1 MKLIK
6 KVSAAVVSAALAAT
20 MAFSASAET
29 TVDDVIQAAVDNGV
43 QAHNVKQLEQF
54 IFENADEFDDAERA
68 EMVKA
73 IQNSGL
79 IVAKYTDK
87 DLAELTEEERNTIL
101 KGMSD
106 EDKKTILDNMVAMGA
121 AVDVEITYE
130 KSDTNFGYDVF
141 ATMKKTADGDGDG
154 KEGDSKGGTIKIDT
168 LPKTGDVNN
177 VNTVAVVMAS
187 MAIILAG
194 AGIVVVAKKNK
205 EN

>member
-29 TVDDVIQAAVDNGV
+29 TVDDVIQAAIDNGV

-54 IFENADEFDDAERA
+54 IFENAEEFDDAERS

-73 IQNSGL
+73 IEECGL

-141 ATMKKTADGDGDG
+141 ATMKKSSGDSGD
-154 KEGDSKGGTIKIDT
+154 KEGDSKGGTTKIDT
-168 LPKTGDVNN
+168 LPNTGDVNN

-187 MAIILAG
+187 MAIVLAG

>member
-29 TVDDVIQAAVDNGV
+29 TVDDVIQAAIDNGV

-54 IFENADEFDDAERA
+54 IFENAEEFDDAERA

-106 EDKKTILDNMVAMGA
+106 EDKQTILDNMVAMGA

-141 ATMKKTADGDGDG
+141 ATMKKTADGDGDSKG
-154 KEGDSKGGTIKIDT
+154 GDSKGGTTKIDT
-168 LPKTGDVNN
+168 LPNTGDVNN